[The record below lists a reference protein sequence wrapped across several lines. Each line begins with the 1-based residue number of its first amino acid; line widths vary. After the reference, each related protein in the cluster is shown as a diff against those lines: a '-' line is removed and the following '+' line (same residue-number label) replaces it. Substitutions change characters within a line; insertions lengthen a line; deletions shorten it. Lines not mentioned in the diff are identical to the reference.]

1 MEFIVNAFSVI
12 KRKMKNGVVPI
23 IAGGGIVFFTASNAS
38 AALDLTPVITA
49 IAAAITDITAAALV
63 LVGAYAAVWGV
74 KQVKMLFVT
83 G

>member
-1 MEFIVNAFSVI
+1 MNALSVI
-12 KRKMKNGVVPI
+12 KRKMKNAVVPI
-23 IAGGGIVFFTASNAS
+23 ISGGAIVFVTASNAS
-38 AALDLTPVITA
+38 AAMDLAPVIAA

-74 KQVKMLFVT
+74 KQVKMLFVN